1 MKTNHKLRLTAAVLI
16 LCMVSML
23 FIPGNTESI
32 YAKGIDF
39 LILGVYEKSLDV
51 GDEFYISAVAS
62 NGNKITFRSSNSK
75 VASVSPY
82 GRIIAKK
89 PGEAKITVKA
99 GKAQARCQIIVK
111 KTRIDVNEKNISMDN
126 GSTFQLK
133 AAASTGHGLTY
144 KSSKKSVAA
153 VDEKGLITAKKPGE
167 ANITISVDGVSEIC
181 KIKVRETKV
190 RLDRTKATLYR
201 KGEITLSVSTNSK
214 TEPKWKSNKSS
225 VATVDNKGNV
235 TAVKHG
241 TATITVTIDGVKAT
255 CEILVKQPGVSFP
268 QSELT
273 LKQGEKICVKAKVSS
288 GNEAVYSSSN
298 TTVATVDEQ
307 GNIYAC
313 GKGKAYIYAT
323 EDGIKAKMTI
333 RVK

>member
-99 GKAQARCQIIVK
+99 GKAQARCRIIVK

-201 KGEITLSVSTNSK
+201 KGESTLSVSTNSK

>member
-1 MKTNHKLRLTAAVLI
+1 MNTNHKIRLTAVMLV

-23 FIPGNTESI
+23 FIPGNRENI

-39 LILGVYEKSLDV
+39 LILGVYEKSLEV

-75 VASVSPY
+75 VASVSTY
-82 GRIIAKK
+82 GRITAKK
-89 PGEAKITVKA
+89 PGETRITVKA
-99 GKAQARCQIIVK
+99 GKAQARCRIIVK
-111 KTRIDVNEKNISMDN
+111 KTRIDVKQKNISMDN

-133 AAASTGHGLTY
+133 AAASTGHALTY
-144 KSSKKSVAA
+144 KSSKKSVAT
-153 VDEKGLITAKKPGE
+153 VDEKGLVTAKKPGE
-167 ANITISVDGVSEIC
+167 AQITISADGTSEVC

-190 RLDRTKATLYR
+190 KLDRTKATLYR

-225 VATVDNKGNV
+225 VATVDSKGNV

-241 TATITVTIDGVKAT
+241 TATITVTVDGVKAT
-255 CEILVKQPGVSFP
+255 CEIMVKQPGVSFP

-288 GNEAVYSSSN
+288 GNDPMYSSSN
-298 TTVATVDEQ
+298 TTVATVDEH
-307 GNIYAC
+307 GGIYAC

-333 RVK
+333 HVK

>member
-99 GKAQARCQIIVK
+99 GKAQARCRIIVK

-288 GNEAVYSSSN
+288 GNETVYSSSN

>member
-99 GKAQARCQIIVK
+99 GKAQARCRIIVK

-181 KIKVRETKV
+181 KIKVTETKV

-268 QSELT
+268 QSELN

>member
-89 PGEAKITVKA
+89 PGDAKITVKA
-99 GKAQARCQIIVK
+99 GKAQARCRIIVK

-201 KGEITLSVSTNSK
+201 KGEITLSVSANSK

>member
-99 GKAQARCQIIVK
+99 GKAQARCRIIVK
-111 KTRIDVNEKNISMDN
+111 KTRTDVNEKNISMDN

>member
-1 MKTNHKLRLTAAVLI
+1 M
-16 LCMVSML
+16 
-23 FIPGNTESI
+23 
-32 YAKGIDF
+32 
-39 LILGVYEKSLDV
+39 
-51 GDEFYISAVAS
+51 
-62 NGNKITFRSSNSK
+62 
-75 VASVSPY
+75 
-82 GRIIAKK
+82 
-89 PGEAKITVKA
+89 
-99 GKAQARCQIIVK
+99 K

>member
-99 GKAQARCQIIVK
+99 GKAQARCRIIVK

-201 KGEITLSVSTNSK
+201 KGEITISVSTNSK

>member
-1 MKTNHKLRLTAAVLI
+1 M
-16 LCMVSML
+16 
-23 FIPGNTESI
+23 
-32 YAKGIDF
+32 
-39 LILGVYEKSLDV
+39 
-51 GDEFYISAVAS
+51 
-62 NGNKITFRSSNSK
+62 
-75 VASVSPY
+75 
-82 GRIIAKK
+82 
-89 PGEAKITVKA
+89 
-99 GKAQARCQIIVK
+99 
-111 KTRIDVNEKNISMDN
+111 NEKNISMDN

-181 KIKVRETKV
+181 KIKVRETRVK
-190 RLDRTKATLYR
+190 LDRTKVTLYR
-201 KGEITLSVSTNSK
+201 KGEITLSVLTNSK

-268 QSELT
+268 QSELN

>member
-1 MKTNHKLRLTAAVLI
+1 MAT
-16 LCMVSML
+16 
-23 FIPGNTESI
+23 
-32 YAKGIDF
+32 
-39 LILGVYEKSLDV
+39 
-51 GDEFYISAVAS
+51 
-62 NGNKITFRSSNSK
+62 NGNKITFRSSKSK

-99 GKAQARCQIIVK
+99 GKAQARCRIIVK

>member
-99 GKAQARCQIIVK
+99 GKAQARCRIIVK

-313 GKGKAYIYAT
+313 GKGMAYIYAT

>member
-89 PGEAKITVKA
+89 SGEAKITVKA
-99 GKAQARCQIIVK
+99 GKAQARCRIIVK

-241 TATITVTIDGVKAT
+241 IATITVTIDGVKAT
-255 CEILVKQPGVSFP
+255 CEIMVKQPGVSFP

>member
-99 GKAQARCQIIVK
+99 GKAQARCRIIVK

-268 QSELT
+268 QAELT

>member
-62 NGNKITFRSSNSK
+62 NENKITFRSSNSK

-99 GKAQARCQIIVK
+99 GKAQARCRIIVK

>member
-23 FIPGNTESI
+23 FILGNTESI

-99 GKAQARCQIIVK
+99 GKAQARCRIIVK

>member
-99 GKAQARCQIIVK
+99 GKAQARCRIIVK

-153 VDEKGLITAKKPGE
+153 VDEKCLITAKKPGE
-167 ANITISVDGVSEIC
+167 ANITISVDGVSENC

>member
-99 GKAQARCQIIVK
+99 GKAQARCRIIVK

-167 ANITISVDGVSEIC
+167 ANITISVDGVSKIC

-268 QSELT
+268 QSELN

>member
-99 GKAQARCQIIVK
+99 GKAQARCRIIVK

-268 QSELT
+268 QSELN

>member
-99 GKAQARCQIIVK
+99 GKAQARCRIIVK

-133 AAASTGHGLTY
+133 AEASTGHGLTY

-255 CEILVKQPGVSFP
+255 CEILVKQSGVSFP

>member
-99 GKAQARCQIIVK
+99 GKAQARCRIIVK

-201 KGEITLSVSTNSK
+201 KGEITLSVLTNSK

>member
-99 GKAQARCQIIVK
+99 GKAQARCRIIVK

>member
-23 FIPGNTESI
+23 FILGNTESI

-99 GKAQARCQIIVK
+99 GKAQARCRIIVK
-111 KTRIDVNEKNISMDN
+111 KTRIDVNVKNISMDN

>member
-99 GKAQARCQIIVK
+99 GKAQARCRIIVK

-133 AAASTGHGLTY
+133 AEASTGHGLTY
-144 KSSKKSVAA
+144 KSSKKRVAA

-255 CEILVKQPGVSFP
+255 CEILVKQSGVSFP

>member
-32 YAKGIDF
+32 YAKEIDF

-75 VASVSPY
+75 VASISPY

-99 GKAQARCQIIVK
+99 GKAQARCRIIVK

>member
-99 GKAQARCQIIVK
+99 GKAQARCRIIVK
-111 KTRIDVNEKNISMDN
+111 KTRIDVNVKNISMDN

>member
-99 GKAQARCQIIVK
+99 GKAQARCRIIVK

-273 LKQGEKICVKAKVSS
+273 LKQGEKICVKAEVSS

>member
-1 MKTNHKLRLTAAVLI
+1 MKTNHKLRFTAAVLI

-99 GKAQARCQIIVK
+99 GKAQARCRIIVK
-111 KTRIDVNEKNISMDN
+111 KTRIDVNVKNISMDN

-181 KIKVRETKV
+181 KVKVRETKV

-241 TATITVTIDGVKAT
+241 TATITVTVDGIRST
-255 CEILVKQPGVSFP
+255 CEIMVKQPKVSFE
-268 QSELT
+268 QSELS
-273 LKQGEKICVKAKVSS
+273 LKQGEKICLKAKVSS
-288 GNEAVYSSSN
+288 GNEPMYSSSN
-298 TTVATVDEQ
+298 TTVATVDEE

-313 GKGKAYIYAT
+313 GRGKAYIYAN
-323 EDGIKAKMTI
+323 EDGIKAKVI
-333 RVK
+333 IHVK

>member
-32 YAKGIDF
+32 YAKGIEF

-99 GKAQARCQIIVK
+99 GKAQARCRIIVK

>member
-1 MKTNHKLRLTAAVLI
+1 MKTNHRLRLPAVVLV

-23 FIPGNTESI
+23 FIPGNRENI

-51 GDEFYISAVAS
+51 GEEFYISAVAS

-75 VASVSPY
+75 VASVSTY
-82 GRIIAKK
+82 GQITAKK
-89 PGEAKITVKA
+89 PGEARITVKA
-99 GKAQARCQIIVK
+99 GRAQARCRIIVK
-111 KTRIDVNEKNISMDN
+111 KTRIDVKEKNISMDN
-126 GSTFQLK
+126 GSTFQLR
-133 AAASTGHGLTY
+133 AAASNGHELTY
-144 KSSKKSVAA
+144 KSNKKSVAT
-153 VDEKGLITAKKPGE
+153 VDERGLITAKKPGE
-167 ANITISVDGVSEIC
+167 AQITISADGNSEVC

-190 RLDRTKATLYR
+190 KLDRTKATR

-214 TEPKWKSNKSS
+214 TQPKWKTNKSS

-241 TATITVTIDGVKAT
+241 TATITVTVDGVRAT
-255 CEILVKQPGVSFP
+255 CEIVVKQPGVSFP
-268 QSELT
+268 RSELT
-273 LKQGEKICVKAKVSS
+273 LKQGEKIYVKAKVSS
-288 GNEAVYSSSN
+288 GNDPMYSSSN
-298 TTVATVDEQ
+298 TTVATVDEH

-323 EDGIKAKMTI
+323 EDGIKAKMI
-333 RVK
+333 VHVK

>member
-99 GKAQARCQIIVK
+99 GKAQARCRIIVK

-167 ANITISVDGVSEIC
+167 ANITISVDSVSEIC

>member
-99 GKAQARCQIIVK
+99 GKAQARCRIIVK

-214 TEPKWKSNKSS
+214 TEPKGKSNKSS

>member
-1 MKTNHKLRLTAAVLI
+1 MKTNHKLRLAAAVLI

-99 GKAQARCQIIVK
+99 GKAQARCRIIVK

-241 TATITVTIDGVKAT
+241 TATITVTIAGVKAT
-255 CEILVKQPGVSFP
+255 CVILVKQPGVSFP